1 MLFVKMSV
9 KPQEELITQLA
20 GLEAESSR
28 EEFLRKNPQLREQ
41 QVVLRMADEVAK
53 IARVDIERAD
63 RMAQT
68 ASWLAEGL
76 DDDYC
81 RARGPRPGG
90 HRFALKAKHQ
100 RALQSCQ
107 KCLALFERGCQD

>member
-20 GLEAESSR
+20 GLEEESSR
-28 EEFLRKNPQLREQ
+28 EEFLQKNPQLREQ

-53 IARVDIERAD
+53 IARVDMERAD

-68 ASWLAEGL
+68 ASWLAEVL
-76 DDDYC
+76 DDCYWP
-81 RARGPRPGG
+81 ARRSHAVG
-90 HRFALKAKHQ
+90 HRFALEAF
-100 RALQSCQ
+100 S
-107 KCLALFERGCQD
+107 RGTMQHHHKP

>member
-9 KPQEELITQLA
+9 KPQEDLITQLA

-68 ASWLAEGL
+68 ASWLAEVL

-81 RARGPRPGG
+81 RARGARAVGQLV
-90 HRFALKAKHQ
+90 ALKGRYQ
-100 RALQSCQ
+100 RSE
-107 KCLALFERGCQD
+107 ERRVGN